1 MQTILDLK
9 SDTSNP
15 SPTDVLLG
23 GERENGTDWLRVTLS
38 NPHRE
43 IVMCRSELM
52 KTLGVLWR
60 QE

>member
-9 SDTSNP
+9 SDTDNS
-15 SPTDVLLG
+15 SPTDVMLT
-23 GERENGTDWLRVTLS
+23 GEHEDGVDWMRITLS

-43 IVMCRSELM
+43 IVICRSELM

-60 QE
+60 PE